1 MMLATLK
8 KGVKSFLSDLDVSR
22 ITLGQVPIISYHQLD
37 ELPNEYN
44 AIEDL
49 FILPNGRESKAVI
62 ILYENTYNTGH
73 YCALI
78 KTKKG
83 LEFFDPYGG
92 KHKGIGGVDEE
103 LKFSNYNK
111 KNNHIFLKGLVSN
124 SKYKNHFYTNPYD
137 FQMDKSGV
145 NTCGRWSGA
154 RCRLS
159 HLPLEVFHKLFL
171 VNPIMPP
178 DLMITAM
185 TLLDTI

>member
-1 MMLATLK
+1 MLPLLK
-8 KGVKSFLSDLDVSR
+8 KQVKSFLSDVDVSK

-44 AIEDL
+44 AIDDL
-49 FILPNGRESKAVI
+49 FILPNGRESNAVI
-62 ILYENTYNTGH
+62 LLYENTYNTGH
-73 YCALI
+73 YIALI
-78 KTKKG
+78 KIGKSS
-83 LEFFDPYGG
+83 LEMFDPYGS

-111 KNNHIFLKGLVSN
+111 KNNHIFLKSLVNN

-137 FQMDKSGV
+137 FQSDKSGV

-159 HLPLEVFHKLFL
+159 HLSLETFHKLFL
-171 VNPIMPP
+171 VNPLMPP